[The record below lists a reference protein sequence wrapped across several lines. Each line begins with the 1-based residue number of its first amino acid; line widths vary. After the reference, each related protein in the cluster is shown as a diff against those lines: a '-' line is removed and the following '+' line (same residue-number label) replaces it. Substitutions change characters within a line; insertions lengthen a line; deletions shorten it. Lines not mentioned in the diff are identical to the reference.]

1 MIQADHNISKI
12 EEILCMVK
20 ITTKRGTAVQNVN
33 AEFGKFTQAAQ
44 KLQRERLQVSGAN
57 TVLSTQRGTAT
68 IQAKDIPAVSQPSLK
83 GQKITTNRGTSVK
96 TL

>member
-1 MIQADHNISKI
+1 
-12 EEILCMVK
+12 MVK
-20 ITTKRGTAVQNVN
+20 LTTKRGTAVQNVN

-44 KLQRERLQVSGAN
+44 KLQKERLQVSGSD

-68 IQAKDIPAVSQPSLK
+68 IQAKDIPAVSQTALK
-83 GQKITTNRGTSVK
+83 GQKITTNRGTSTV

>member
-1 MIQADHNISKI
+1 
-12 EEILCMVK
+12 MVK
-20 ITTKRGTAVQNVN
+20 LTTKRGTAVQNVN

-44 KLQRERLQVSGAN
+44 KLQKERLQVSGAD

-83 GQKITTNRGTSVK
+83 GQKITTNRGTSTE

>member
-1 MIQADHNISKI
+1 
-12 EEILCMVK
+12 MVK
-20 ITTKRGTAVQNVN
+20 LTTKRGTAVQNVN

-44 KLQRERLQVSGAN
+44 KLQKERLQVSGAD

-68 IQAKDIPAVSQPSLK
+68 IQAKDIPVVSQPSLK
-83 GQKITTNRGTSVK
+83 GQKITTNRGTSTE

>member
-1 MIQADHNISKI
+1 
-12 EEILCMVK
+12 MVK
-20 ITTKRGTAVQNVN
+20 LTTKRGTAVQNIN

-68 IQAKDIPAVSQPSLK
+68 IQAKDIPVVSQPSLK
-83 GQKITTNRGTSVK
+83 GQKITTNRGTSTV

>member
-1 MIQADHNISKI
+1 
-12 EEILCMVK
+12 MVK
-20 ITTKRGTAVQNVN
+20 LTTKRGTAVQNVN

-44 KLQRERLQVSGAN
+44 KLQKERLQVSGSN

-68 IQAKDIPAVSQPSLK
+68 IQAKDIPVVSQPSLK
-83 GQKITTNRGTSVK
+83 GQKITTNRGTSTE

>member
-1 MIQADHNISKI
+1 
-12 EEILCMVK
+12 MVK
-20 ITTKRGTAVQNVN
+20 LTTKRGTAVQNIN

-44 KLQRERLQVSGAN
+44 KLQKERLQVSGAD

-83 GQKITTNRGTSVK
+83 GQKITTNRGTSVN

>member
-1 MIQADHNISKI
+1 
-12 EEILCMVK
+12 MVK
-20 ITTKRGTAVQNVN
+20 LTTKRGTAVQNVN

-44 KLQRERLQVSGAN
+44 KLQKERLQVSGAD

-68 IQAKDIPAVSQPSLK
+68 IQAKDIPVVSQPSLK
-83 GQKITTNRGTSVK
+83 GQKITTNRGTATT

>member
-1 MIQADHNISKI
+1 
-12 EEILCMVK
+12 MVK
-20 ITTKRGTAVQNVN
+20 LTTKRGTAVQNVN

-44 KLQRERLQVSGAN
+44 KLQKERLQVSGAN

-68 IQAKDIPAVSQPSLK
+68 IQAKDIPVVSQPSLK
-83 GQKITTNRGTSVK
+83 GQKITTNRGTSIL

>member
-1 MIQADHNISKI
+1 
-12 EEILCMVK
+12 MVK
-20 ITTKRGTAVQNVN
+20 LTTKRGTAVQNVN

-57 TVLSTQRGTAT
+57 TVLSTHRGTAT
-68 IQAKDIPAVSQPSLK
+68 IQAKDIPVVSQPSLK
-83 GQKITTNRGTSVK
+83 GQKITTNRGTSTV

>member
-1 MIQADHNISKI
+1 
-12 EEILCMVK
+12 MVK
-20 ITTKRGTAVQNVN
+20 LTTKRGTAVQNVN

-44 KLQRERLQVSGAN
+44 KLQRERLQVSGAD

-68 IQAKDIPAVSQPSLK
+68 IQAKDIPVVSQPSLK
-83 GQKITTNRGTSVK
+83 GQKITTNRGTSTE

>member
-1 MIQADHNISKI
+1 
-12 EEILCMVK
+12 MVK
-20 ITTKRGTAVQNVN
+20 LTTKRGTAVQNVN

-44 KLQRERLQVSGAN
+44 KLQRERLQVSGAD

-68 IQAKDIPAVSQPSLK
+68 IQAKDIPVVSQPSLK
-83 GQKITTNRGTSVK
+83 GQKITTNRGTSTV

>member
-1 MIQADHNISKI
+1 
-12 EEILCMVK
+12 MVK
-20 ITTKRGTAVQNVN
+20 LTTKRGTAVQNVN

-83 GQKITTNRGTSVK
+83 GQKITTNRGTSTV
-96 TL
+96 TR

>member
-1 MIQADHNISKI
+1 
-12 EEILCMVK
+12 MVK
-20 ITTKRGTAVQNVN
+20 LTTKRGTAVQNVN

-44 KLQRERLQVSGAN
+44 KLQRERLQVSGAD

-83 GQKITTNRGTSVK
+83 GQKITTNRGTSTV